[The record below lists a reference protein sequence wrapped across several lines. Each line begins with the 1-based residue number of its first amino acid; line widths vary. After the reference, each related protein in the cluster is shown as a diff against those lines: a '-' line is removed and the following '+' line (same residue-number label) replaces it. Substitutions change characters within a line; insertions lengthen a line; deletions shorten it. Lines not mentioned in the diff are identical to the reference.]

1 VDRTRGAQHSP
12 GRRELRAVREQLW
25 FLVPWLFAAGL
36 VGLALWGFYVL
47 NASGQGA
54 ACGPNFIFANDWK
67 GGGQASN
74 GSALTAGVLGASL
87 WLVGGVTYWLLGRR
101 GGRLLLAF
109 AASDIA
115 ALVVLWY
122 LSPVIWGP
130 RHC

>member
-1 VDRTRGAQHSP
+1 
-12 GRRELRAVREQLW
+12 LRAVREQLW
-25 FLVPWLFAAGL
+25 FLVPWLLAAGF
-36 VGLALWGFYVL
+36 VGFALWVIYVL
-47 NASGQGA
+47 AASGTGA
-54 ACGPNFIFANDWK
+54 ACGPAFTFGSGWWD
-67 GGGQASN
+67 GGGQASK
-74 GSALTAGVLGASL
+74 GSAVTAGVLGASL

-109 AASDIA
+109 VALDVA